1 MGCWPWI
8 VSNRIDYLWIGLP
21 IAYLKTRNLARI
33 TFYLEEKMKLTVY
46 GSILVLLALLSLPT
60 TSDAFSRRSKG
71 SDFVPTQAVTT
82 PAGTTQNV
90 SAQSVPEPPVL
101 LLMSIAF
108 GVFALYSAVRAFRKQ
123 S

>member
-1 MGCWPWI
+1 
-8 VSNRIDYLWIGLP
+8 
-21 IAYLKTRNLARI
+21 
-33 TFYLEEKMKLTVY
+33 MKLTVY